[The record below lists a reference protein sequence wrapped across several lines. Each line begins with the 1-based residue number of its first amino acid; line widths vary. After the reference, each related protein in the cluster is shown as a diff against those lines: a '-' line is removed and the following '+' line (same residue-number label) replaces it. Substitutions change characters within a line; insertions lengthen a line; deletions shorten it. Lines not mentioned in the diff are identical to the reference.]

1 MKKFFLFATALAA
14 LASCTSEDF
23 VGDEALRA
31 ANENGNN
38 AIVFSSG
45 LNTTTRATKTGSA
58 AATDLNNQF
67 VFAGTKSDGTTAPT
81 TFVFDQYVANYVD
94 GSAHSTESNSSG
106 WEYVSY
112 TPASTTSLG
121 SGAEQSIKYWDY
133 STTQYDFAAYSL
145 GAGAGATPTYAT
157 PSAIAAGTKSY
168 TLQGTAD
175 QLKACYISDL
185 VTAYNRGGVSD
196 YGQVVQFSFR
206 SLAAKIR
213 LAFYETIPGYSVK
226 DVKFYTAA
234 SPTALATD
242 GTESDPT
249 LFASSAVLP
258 SGSGTM
264 TVTFPT
270 TGFDKRPGGS
280 SENTDYNKAHVS
292 FVAASEG
299 TNVSSTLVLEDLAN
313 LAGAEKK
320 EATGNV
326 YLGRASNAAT
336 YAGGLVSGAG
346 KYYTV
351 LPFETGANLQLRIKY
366 TLVSLDSSSEE
377 IVVDN
382 ATAVIPAELAK
393 WSPNYAYTYIFKISD
408 MTNGSTGVDGS
419 GNVITGLTPITL
431 DAVVVDSEDGVQET
445 ITTVSTPSITT
456 YTKGEVVTDND
467 EYKKDANIYIVVN
480 NGTSNVELTPGTN
493 AWLYTATVET
503 GALQTITE
511 QTVDNALMNGTYDSS
526 AKTYTVTD
534 ANSKA
539 LVVTDVTEEKQTTD
553 NTADLFS
560 AITSILADDSP
571 TGNAITVNGAKFYP
585 EAAATYV
592 FKYGVG
598 GGTYTS
604 TTAAAHNVA
613 LPGAISTGDVAY
625 SFSSYASND
634 DSRPYGTGYV
644 KRVSQDAEWTTVLV
658 THNTPND
665 PNAANFVGQ
674 EFKVHATAITPNY
687 YYELY
692 TTGGTAT
699 GIYVTVGEHT
709 YTAEEVNSYNATL
722 TGAVSDGDIIP
733 ANYQYKVIKVV
744 N

>member
-1 MKKFFLFATALAA
+1 MKKYFLFATALAA

-67 VFAGTKSDGTTAPT
+67 VFAGTKGLPAGDPPVIDN
-81 TFVFDQYVANYVD
+81 FVFDQYVANYVD

-121 SGAEQSIKYWDY
+121 PGAEQSIKYWDY

-145 GAGAGATPTYAT
+145 GVGVDDDDDNTTPNVFATAT
-157 PSAIAAGTKSY
+157 AIDKNTKSY
-168 TLQGTAD
+168 TITGTAD
-175 QLKACYISDL
+175 MLKSCYISDL
-185 VTAYNRGGVSD
+185 VTAYNRDGVSD

-242 GTESDPT
+242 GTENDPT

-270 TGFDKRPGGS
+270 TGWSNKS
-280 SENTDYNKAHVS
+280 ATDYNKAHVAFTATS
-292 FVAASEG
+292 DA
-299 TNVSSTLVLEDLAN
+299 TDLSSTLVLEDLAN
-313 LAGAEKK
+313 LAAAEKK
-320 EATGNV
+320 EAAGNY

-351 LPFETGANLQLRIKY
+351 LPYEMGANLTLRIKY
-366 TLVSLDSSSEE
+366 TLVSLDNSSET

-393 WSPNYAYTYIFKISD
+393 WSPNYAYTYIFKLSD
-408 MTNGSTGVDGS
+408 LTNGATGFGPDGTTP
-419 GNVITGLTPITL
+419 VYGLTPITL

-456 YTKGEVVTDND
+456 YAEGKVVTANN
-467 EYKKDANIYIVVN
+467 EYKTDIPIYIVVN
-480 NGTSNVELTPGTN
+480 NGTSNVSLTPGDDAN
-493 AWLYTATVET
+493 LYTVTQSNTKSSGDEGYYAS
-503 GALQTITE
+503 AAQTITE
-511 QTVDNALMNGTYDSS
+511 ETVANALKNGTGSGS
-526 AKTYTVTD
+526 PTNTWTVVD
-534 ANSKA
+534 ANNWNM
-539 LVVTDVTEEKQTTD
+539 VVT
-553 NTADLFS
+553 TASVPTLS
-560 AITSILADDSP
+560 AVSSIAADDSP
-571 TGNAITVNGAKFYP
+571 TGNAITVNGAKFTP
-585 EAAATYV
+585 TVAGTYV
-592 FKYGVG
+592 FQYVKTAAVAAVYTGSVPANG
-598 GGTYTS
+598 ASLDGYFVRSGEEGNYTYTPCAANTTGDGS
-604 TTAAAHNVA
+604 TTF
-613 LPGAISTGDVAY
+613 Y
-625 SFSSYASND
+625 SITTPAT
-634 DSRPYGTGYV
+634 P
-644 KRVSQDAEWTTVLV
+644 AEY
-658 THNTPND
+658 
-665 PNAANFVGQ
+665 
-674 EFKVHATAITPNY
+674 I
-687 YYELY
+687 
-692 TTGGTAT
+692 
-699 GIYVTVGEHT
+699 
-709 YTAEEVNSYNATL
+709 
-722 TGAVSDGDIIP
+722 
-733 ANYQYKVIKVV
+733 YKVIKVV
-744 N
+744 D